1 MYQNISIKRRS
12 IQSISQNKVQWAT
25 GIALLIHCVGL
36 MGMIWIETNWFAR
49 MTPLNLVIMFS
60 LVVWTQPEKKRNFY
74 IFLAL
79 SFFVGMLSEII
90 GVKTGLLF
98 GNYAYGAIMGFQ
110 IAEVP
115 IIIGMNWF
123 VVIYSAVATIFYFTR
138 HIGPAN
144 SLKTAPAECAPIGL
158 NILIGAAFL
167 ATFFDWIMEPVAVAL
182 GFWTWAGDGQIP
194 VLNYLSWFFISIIL
208 MSIFRFLRIRPDNLF
223 AVHLFLLQM
232 MFFMLLR
239 AFM

>member
-1 MYQNISIKRRS
+1 M
-12 IQSISQNKVQWAT
+12 
-25 GIALLIHCVGL
+25 
-36 MGMIWIETNWFAR
+36 
-49 MTPLNLVIMFS
+49 IMFS
-60 LVVWTQPEKKRNFY
+60 LVVWTQSGKKRNFY
-74 IFLAL
+74 IFLVL
-79 SFFVGMLSEII
+79 SFFLGMVSEII
-90 GVKTGLLF
+90 GVQTGLLF

-115 IIIGMNWF
+115 LIIGLNWF

-138 HIGPAN
+138 KFGPAN
-144 SLKTAPAECAPIGL
+144 GLKPTDTASSPPGL
-158 NILIGAAFL
+158 NVLIGAAFL
-167 ATFFDWIMEPVAVAL
+167 ATFFDWVMEPVAVNL

-194 VLNYLSWFFISIIL
+194 VLNYLSWFFISIIM

-223 AVHLFLLQM
+223 AVHLFLMQM